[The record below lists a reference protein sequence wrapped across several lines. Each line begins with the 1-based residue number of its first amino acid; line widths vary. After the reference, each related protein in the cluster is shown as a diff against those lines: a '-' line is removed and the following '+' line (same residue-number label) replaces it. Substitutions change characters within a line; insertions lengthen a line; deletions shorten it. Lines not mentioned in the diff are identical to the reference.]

1 MHKFFFFFFFH
12 CMRTGLL
19 CATLNTEMSFLFF
32 NMNKMNKKF
41 CVIALLQAVPCLCYA
56 EVDFIFGGG
65 VGIDCQSC
73 KIKELQKQE
82 TSRQSGPAPDS
93 SFDSGSRSDEET
105 QNQNR
110 PPADGGFDI
119 WSSGHRGYD
128 NSLEEDEEEGAE
140 SENLHII
147 KNLEEKKS
155 LDSED
160 DTKKSQSGS
169 SSYAPSSSPLPPEKS
184 QQANNIESHSDG
196 ADEGSDSSVR
206 DPRNNRPT
214 SNRGR
219 YDSDSSQYS
228 SDDQQHGRQ
237 GNSGNNVKKGI
248 GREGKLQV
256 RADVFCGVGYRAE
269 KCDVNAGVGVFVR
282 DGHMLVYQ
290 KGRSEIGSRIDS
302 NKGVYVFCEAL
313 AKNGG
318 WRFGGGARVQVDW
331 NRYLDSDKKSDDPK
345 GKTKTTVV
353 GVPYVKCAYA
363 ISNNME
369 IGVNVG
375 YSFVL
380 GKGVVGKQ
388 NYMETKVRGGVSVLL
403 TFMCRV

>member
-1 MHKFFFFFFFH
+1 
-12 CMRTGLL
+12 MRTGLL

-82 TSRQSGPAPDS
+82 TSRQSKPAPDS
-93 SFDSGSRSDEET
+93 SFDRGSRRNEET

-110 PPADGGFDI
+110 PPADGGFDL
-119 WSSGHRGYD
+119 STGNY
-128 NSLEEDEEEGAE
+128 EEDAE
-140 SENLHII
+140 TEQDLQAP
-147 KNLEEKKS
+147 
-155 LDSED
+155 
-160 DTKKSQSGS
+160 SQSS
-169 SSYAPSSSPLPPEKS
+169 SASLPLKEQ
-184 QQANNIESHSDG
+184 QQANNIASHSDR

-206 DPRNNRPT
+206 DPQGNRKT
-214 SNRGR
+214 DSISQ

-228 SDDQQHGRQ
+228 SDDQRHGQQ
-237 GNSGNNVKKGI
+237 GNGDNKVKKGI

-290 KGRSEIGSRIDS
+290 KGRSKIGSKIDS

-380 GKGVVGKQ
+380 GKGVVEKQ

>member
-1 MHKFFFFFFFH
+1 
-12 CMRTGLL
+12 MRTGLL
-19 CATLNTEMSFLFF
+19 CATLNTEMSFSFF

-93 SFDSGSRSDEET
+93 SFDSGSGSDEET

-110 PPADGGFDI
+110 PPANGGFDLNT
-119 WSSGHRGYD
+119 SSY
-128 NSLEEDEEEGAE
+128 EEDTETEQKPQAP
-140 SENLHII
+140 SQSSSATLD
-147 KNLEEKKS
+147 LEEK
-155 LDSED
+155 
-160 DTKKSQSGS
+160 
-169 SSYAPSSSPLPPEKS
+169 
-184 QQANNIESHSDG
+184 QQANNIESHSNE

-206 DPRNNRPT
+206 DPQ
-214 SNRGR
+214 SNRETDGVSQHDSDSPQ
-219 YDSDSSQYS
+219 YDSDSPQYD
-228 SDDQQHGRQ
+228 SDNQQHERQ

-290 KGRSEIGSRIDS
+290 KGGSGISSKIDT